1 MLVVNFHTQPTSSRS
16 KIARAKVVKG
26 EFIKRAE
33 HHAKGGRKVADV
45 LADGVIVG
53 VGLIERGKG
62 DSAEAK

>member
-1 MLVVNFHTQPTSSRS
+1 MLAVNFYTELTSSRS

-33 HHAKGGRKVADV
+33 HHAKEGRKVADV
-45 LADGVIVG
+45 LADGVIIG